1 LSRFVE
7 EIVSVVC
14 RVVVVVDVVESAVK
28 LSDLVITLKSVV
40 FLLQFQLHQIKLES
54 FLSQTLAA

>member
-14 RVVVVVDVVESAVK
+14 LVVVVVDVVESAVK
-28 LSDLVITLKSVV
+28 LSDLVTTLKSVV
-40 FLLQFQLHQIKLES
+40 FLLQFQLQQIKLES

>member
-14 RVVVVVDVVESAVK
+14 LVVVVVDVVESAVK
-28 LSDLVITLKSVV
+28 LSDLVTTLKSVV